1 MEDSSTLLEQT
12 MRFVLSGIER
22 ELRLE
27 IDWRAA
33 GQGRNVFRRAFIY
46 SAAMVRDLARVF
58 LHHPEGVAQA
68 KFRVRIQYID
78 RTAVPT
84 VKFFLDHY
92 PLSRRQQDALV
103 SALSEF
109 EASIGLISDGK
120 IRALDEWYA
129 TMEEFG
135 ELTER
140 CGRAADAIAEAMSE
154 RTAESAAEPQDRL
167 SDV

>member
-1 MEDSSTLLEQT
+1 MEDTRSLLDQT

-22 ELRLE
+22 ELRLD
-27 IDWRAA
+27 IDWRAE
-33 GQGRNVFRRAFIY
+33 GRGRNVVRRAAIY

-58 LHHPEGVAQA
+58 LHHPDGIAQA
-68 KFRVRIQYID
+68 KFRVRIQYIE
-78 RTAVPT
+78 RTAAPT

-92 PLSRRQQDALV
+92 PLAQRQQDALA

-120 IRALDEWYA
+120 IPALDEWYA
-129 TMEEFG
+129 TMEEFA

-140 CGRAADAIAEAMSE
+140 CGRAADALAEAIRPGTS
-154 RTAESAAEPQDRL
+154 ESAAALHDRL
-167 SDV
+167 SEI